1 MKAIILASGKGT
13 RLESLGDLPKA
24 LLTVSGKTLIERQL
38 DSFLENK
45 IHDVI
50 ITTGFKADELRS
62 FIRGKSKYKDLHINY
77 VFNQQYDKTN
87 YIYSLWLAKKY
98 IKNDDII
105 LAHSDVIYDFSLF
118 KRIVNTK
125 KSHVTVSRK
134 KNIRSKDLK
143 AEVSN
148 GKVIYI
154 GLSPKGS
161 NTFLCSSIFKLYK
174 KDMDCWMSEID
185 SFIRKGVTDC
195 YAEDAFNKVSAKMD
209 LYPLYFETEL
219 GMDIDDQEDLITVR
233 KLLEHE

>member
-45 IHDVI
+45 IH
-50 ITTGFKADELRS
+50 
-62 FIRGKSKYKDLHINY
+62 
-77 VFNQQYDKTN
+77 
-87 YIYSLWLAKKY
+87 
-98 IKNDDII
+98 DDII

-161 NTFLCSSIFKLYK
+161 NTFL
-174 KDMDCWMSEID
+174 
-185 SFIRKGVTDC
+185 
-195 YAEDAFNKVSAKMD
+195 
-209 LYPLYFETEL
+209 
-219 GMDIDDQEDLITVR
+219 
-233 KLLEHE
+233 

>member
-62 FIRGKSKYKDLHINY
+62 FIRGKSK
-77 VFNQQYDKTN
+77 
-87 YIYSLWLAKKY
+87 
-98 IKNDDII
+98 
-105 LAHSDVIYDFSLF
+105 
-118 KRIVNTK
+118 
-125 KSHVTVSRK
+125 
-134 KNIRSKDLK
+134 SKDLK